1 MNSDTM
7 ARRLAE
13 SEGDMRV
20 RWDRIPEEDWRRVSG
35 DRAQI
40 VALLERRY
48 GWTRDQAEAELD
60 SLLLERERG
69 ALIDDAATTRTAEDN
84 PRAQPG
90 DVLGLDTS
98 GETTGLGDTEE
109 DEDERRI
116 ASERAARAAGRDS

>member
-13 SEGDMRV
+13 CEGDMRV
-20 RWDRIPEEDWRRVSG
+20 RWAEIPEEDWRRVSG
-35 DRAQI
+35 DREQI
-40 VALLERRY
+40 IALLERRY
-48 GWTRDQAEAELD
+48 GWTREQAQAELD
-60 SLLLERERG
+60 RLVLGEDR
-69 ALIDDAATTRTAEDN
+69 AAVIDDPATRRTVEDN

-90 DVLGLDTS
+90 DVLGLDTG

-116 ASERAARAAGRDS
+116 AAERAARAAGRDR